1 MASAIDD
8 LRYIS
13 RYGYQDPWAE
23 ATKNITDSLLAY
35 GQSKLKRDTLIAE
48 YKDKKEQLDYTRNRN
63 AQTDAMNMIKGES
76 PEVKSAFLNNEEFVK
91 NLPESYVEAMKP
103 IVGQQVNYNKAIKSL
118 YDTVIGDGTVDERI
132 SALNTAKKSFRSDD
146 KYNPPRFNRELTALT
161 KQVDEDN
168 KSRLVSILAQQYYD
182 KGILNRTQY
191 DIITKEKSATN
202 ADLLLKDA
210 LRSERTEITDILE
223 MYEGSIK
230 AWEDTKERLHLE
242 DSWLTVRVKQLEKE
256 LTPFLDSEVR
266 TMRRKDGSEYTFKD
280 KVIIQQ
286 LGHKQREQVKQT
298 GFLKPFYEEYPYDAK
313 ITEAGGGVTK
323 LSSPTFSVDSN
334 DRFALNES
342 DFTMPPESQVEL
354 EYPNGQKKI
363 VTGQNAY
370 QQLKLPGV
378 KLTGQKSGIY
388 LKIGVGTHPLLNRRA
403 GSKIAGL
410 IDDDSTMD
418 VGIVYQNPSKGQY
431 ESFSGVK
438 DTAFTTRNIK
448 LRDNDLLID
457 VETGSYHKVIIIPP
471 PKGKAL
477 RFTLPDPSTVE
488 EIVTKGVGLAA
499 MAAAPFKEALTTR
512 PLDKTIFRVGG
523 NDYNAQ
529 ELIKKYMIPMNVPKE
544 SQPEQVKQAPS
555 APRLIKIT
563 PSATSST
570 DSIAMSPRDDT
581 YREWLLRN
589 IDKSTKKKALK

>member
-13 RYGYQDPWAE
+13 KYGYQDPWAE
-23 ATKNITDSLLAY
+23 ATKNVTDSLLSY
-35 GQSKLKRDTLIAE
+35 GESKLKRDTLIAQ
-48 YKDKKEQLDYTRNRN
+48 YKDKEEERQYDRDRDVRN
-63 AQTDAMNMIKGES
+63 DAMDMLKGQT
-76 PEVKSAFLNNEEFVK
+76 PEFISTMLNNEEFVGK
-91 NLPESYVEAMKP
+91 LPEEYVAAAKP
-103 IVGQQVNYNKAIKSL
+103 LYTAQVAYNKEMDLL
-118 YDTVIGDGTVDERI
+118 YNTVVGGDSTDDKI
-132 SALNTAKKSFRSDD
+132 SALKTAKLSYRTDD
-146 KYNPPRFNRELTALT
+146 KRNPLRFNREESSLI
-161 KQVDEDN
+161 KEVEENN
-168 KSRLVSILAQQYYD
+168 KSRLVSTLTEQYYK
-182 KGILNRTQY
+182 KGILNPTQRTA
-191 DIITKEKSATN
+191 ILKETSATN

-210 LRSERTEITDILE
+210 LKSRRTEITDIWD
-223 MYEGSIK
+223 MYEGSEK
-230 AWEDTKERLHLE
+230 AWEATKEKLALE
-242 DSWLTVRVKQLEKE
+242 ESWVTDRVEQLEKE
-256 LTPFLDSEVR
+256 LTPYLDPEVVA
-266 TMRRKDGSEYTFKD
+266 MKRRDGSDYTFKD
-280 KVIIQQ
+280 RVIIQK
-286 LGHKQREQVKQT
+286 LGHKQRQKVKET
-298 GFLKPFYEEYPYDAK
+298 GILPNLPFYEEYPYDDK
-313 ITEAGGGVTK
+313 ITEPGGDVTTV
-323 LSSPTFSVDSN
+323 SSPTLSVDSN

-410 IDDDSTMD
+410 IDDDSTVD

-438 DTAFTTRNIK
+438 DSAFTTRNIK

-457 VETGSYHKVIIIPP
+457 VETGRYQRVIIIPP

-477 RFTLPDPSTVE
+477 RFTLEDPSTDE
-488 EIVTKGVGLAA
+488 E
-499 MAAAPFKEALTTR
+499 FKEALTKK

-544 SQPEQVKQAPS
+544 SKPEQVERAPS
-555 APRLIKIT
+555 VSRLIGVT
-563 PSATSST
+563 PVEKDSTPMSSG
-570 DSIAMSPRDDT
+570 DDT
-581 YREWLLRN
+581 YHDWLLGN
-589 IDKSTKKKALK
+589 IENKTKKKLK

>member
-1 MASAIDD
+1 MGLQAM
-8 LRYIS
+8 
-13 RYGYQDPWAE
+13 GVKE
-23 ATKNITDSLLAY
+23 
-35 GQSKLKRDTLIAE
+35 KLKAFQTGVVE
-48 YKDKKEQLDYTRNRN
+48 YYGPPSPADSTV
-63 AQTDAMNMIKGES
+63 TDANG
-76 PEVKSAFLNNEEFVK
+76 N
-91 NLPESYVEAMKP
+91 
-103 IVGQQVNYNKAIKSL
+103 
-118 YDTVIGDGTVDERI
+118 
-132 SALNTAKKSFRSDD
+132 
-146 KYNPPRFNRELTALT
+146 
-161 KQVDEDN
+161 
-168 KSRLVSILAQQYYD
+168 
-182 KGILNRTQY
+182 
-191 DIITKEKSATN
+191 
-202 ADLLLKDA
+202 
-210 LRSERTEITDILE
+210 
-223 MYEGSIK
+223 
-230 AWEDTKERLHLE
+230 
-242 DSWLTVRVKQLEKE
+242 
-256 LTPFLDSEVR
+256 
-266 TMRRKDGSEYTFKD
+266 
-280 KVIIQQ
+280 
-286 LGHKQREQVKQT
+286 
-298 GFLKPFYEEYPYDAK
+298 
-313 ITEAGGGVTK
+313 VTT
-323 LSSPTFSVDSN
+323 LSSPTFSVDAN
-334 DRFALNES
+334 DRFALSES
-342 DFTMPPESQVEL
+342 DFAMPPESQVEL

-370 QQLKLPGV
+370 QQLKRPGV